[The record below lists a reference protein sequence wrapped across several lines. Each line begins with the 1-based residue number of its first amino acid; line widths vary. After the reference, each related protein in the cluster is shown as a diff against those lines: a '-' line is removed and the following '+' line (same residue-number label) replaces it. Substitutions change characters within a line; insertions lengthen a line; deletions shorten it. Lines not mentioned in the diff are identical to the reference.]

1 MVLLLVGNDDDGE
14 IAVVSFPQV
23 MVARKLEPARV
34 KGPARGEPRIAGHA
48 HLARRDDDPSVAEK
62 LNLHCV
68 FPSCGSPSI
77 NGSRNSFKALVFA
90 TVRWLL
96 YNAGPMVK
104 VKICGNANLDDAMAA
119 VQAGADAV
127 GFVFYAKSPRAVDP
141 KTAAEIISRLPP
153 FVAPVGVF
161 VNEELTVVRRIMQL
175 GQGDVAFLHDP
186 AGDGQL

>member
-1 MVLLLVGNDDDGE
+1 
-14 IAVVSFPQV
+14 
-23 MVARKLEPARV
+23 MVAWELEPARM
-34 KGPARGEPRIAGHA
+34 KGPARGEPRIAGHE
-48 HLARRDDDPSVAEK
+48 HLAGRDDDPGVAEK
-62 LNLHCV
+62 LKLHCV
-68 FPSCGSPSI
+68 FPSWRSPSI

-90 TVRWLL
+90 TVRGGL

-104 VKICGNANLDDAMAA
+104 VKICGNTNLDDAMAA

-161 VNEELTVVRRIMQL
+161 VNEELRIVDRKSVV
-175 GQGDVAFLHDP
+175 
-186 AGDGQL
+186 